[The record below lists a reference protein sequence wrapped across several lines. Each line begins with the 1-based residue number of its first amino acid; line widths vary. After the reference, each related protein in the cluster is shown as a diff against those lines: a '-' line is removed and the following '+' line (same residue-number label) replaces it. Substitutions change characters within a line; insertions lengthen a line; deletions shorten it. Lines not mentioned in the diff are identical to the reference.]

1 MKLLHTISAS
11 DVFGP
16 EKTVINECL
25 ALQEAGWTA
34 GVINFW
40 DTPDTPI
47 AGKMRAAGV
56 DYQCFQTAGKLDF
69 AAIRR
74 LADTLKRWGR
84 PVVHSHGYKADLY
97 TLLAA
102 RWTRTPV
109 LTTVHGWTSE
119 NPRVR
124 LYEKLQA
131 RLWRYFDQVV
141 CVSESYRAVAQR
153 TGTPAQRLVVV
164 HNGIRSAYRASEHPP
179 EQARAQ
185 ARALLGLDAL
195 QPVVAIVGRL
205 GIEKDHRLFVAAAAR
220 LRDEFPDARFL
231 IVGEGE
237 QREALQQQV
246 AALGLQQ
253 QVQLLGHRNDVPA
266 LYPAFDLLAITSQRE
281 GLPNVLLEAML
292 HGVPAVS
299 TAVGGVPE
307 VIDHGR
313 NGWLV
318 QPGQLDA
325 LVEGIAT
332 LWRDAPRRGQMAQ
345 AAVET
350 VRRRFLFDSRMQRM
364 MALYSGLAASRPGMQ
379 AARIR
384 QTQDGPQGPSCVQ
397 PHPSQGGDPGGPA
410 QPDPSGSPGPSG
422 PSGPLRRGGV
432 MRERVD
438 QGSQAGGGWR

>member
-25 ALQEAGWTA
+25 ALRDAGWTA

-47 AGKMRAAGV
+47 ADKMRAAGV
-56 DYQCFQTAGKLDF
+56 DYQCFQTAGKLDL

-74 LADTLKRWGR
+74 LAGTLRRWGR

-102 RWTRTPV
+102 KWTRTPV

-131 RLWRYFDQVV
+131 RLWRYFDKVV
-141 CVSESYRAVAQR
+141 CVSESYRQVAEN
-153 TGTPAQRLVVV
+153 TGTPARRLVVV
-164 HNGIRSAYRASEHPP
+164 HNGIRSAYRAAQAPQE
-179 EQARAQ
+179 ARAR
-185 ARALLGLDAL
+185 ARALLGLNEH

-205 GIEKDHRLFVAAAAR
+205 SVEKDHKLFVDAAAR
-220 LRDEFPDARFL
+220 LRGEFPGGRFL
-231 IVGEGE
+231 VVGEGE
-237 QREALQQQV
+237 QRETLAQQIH
-246 AALGLQQ
+246 ALGLQQ
-253 QVQLLGHRNDVPA
+253 QVLLLGHRNDVPA

-292 HGVPAVS
+292 HGIPAVS

-307 VIDHGR
+307 VIEHGR

-318 QPGQLDA
+318 QPGHLA
-325 LVEGIAT
+325 ELVTGIAT
-332 LWRDAPRRGQMAQ
+332 LWRDGPRRLQMAQ
-345 AAVET
+345 AAVDT
-350 VRRRFLFDSRMQRM
+350 VRQRFLFDSRMQRM
-364 MALYSGLAASRPGMQ
+364 IDLYRGAA
-379 AARIR
+379 
-384 QTQDGPQGPSCVQ
+384 
-397 PHPSQGGDPGGPA
+397 
-410 QPDPSGSPGPSG
+410 
-422 PSGPLRRGGV
+422 
-432 MRERVD
+432 
-438 QGSQAGGGWR
+438 AGTLH

>member
-1 MKLLHTISAS
+1 MTLLHTISAS

-25 ALQEAGWTA
+25 ALRDAGWQA

-47 AGKMRAAGV
+47 AEKMRAAGV
-56 DYQCFQTAGKLDF
+56 DYQCFQTAGKLDL

-74 LADTLKRWGR
+74 LAGTLKQWGH

-102 RWTRTPV
+102 KWTGTPV

-119 NPRVR
+119 NARVR
-124 LYEKLQA
+124 LYEKLQS
-131 RLWRYFDQVV
+131 RLWRYFDKVV
-141 CVSESYRAVAQR
+141 CVSESYRAVAER
-153 TGTPAQRLVVV
+153 TGTPARRLVVV
-164 HNGIRSAYRASEHPP
+164 HNGIRSAYRLEQASD
-179 EQARAQ
+179 QARAQ
-185 ARALLGLDAL
+185 ARALLGLNGQ

-205 GIEKDHRLFVAAAAR
+205 GIEKDHRLFIDAAAQ
-220 LRDEFPDARFL
+220 LRSEFPDARFL

-237 QREALQQQV
+237 QRDALAQQI

-292 HGVPAVS
+292 HGVPAVA
-299 TAVGGVPE
+299 TTVGGVPE
-307 VIDHGR
+307 VIEHGR
-313 NGWLV
+313 SGWLIP
-318 QPGQLDA
+318 PGGLDE
-325 LVEGIAT
+325 LVTGIAT
-332 LWRDAPRRGQMAQ
+332 LWRDPAQRRQFAQ

-350 VRRRFLFDSRMQRM
+350 VRQRFLFDGRMQRM
-364 MALYSGLAASRPGMQ
+364 MDLYQGAA
-379 AARIR
+379 
-384 QTQDGPQGPSCVQ
+384 
-397 PHPSQGGDPGGPA
+397 
-410 QPDPSGSPGPSG
+410 
-422 PSGPLRRGGV
+422 
-432 MRERVD
+432 
-438 QGSQAGGGWR
+438 AGTLH

>member
-47 AGKMRAAGV
+47 AEKMRAAGV
-56 DYQCFQTAGKLDF
+56 DYQCFQTAGKLDLG
-69 AAIRR
+69 AIRR
-74 LADTLKRWGR
+74 LAGTLKHWGR

-102 RWTRTPV
+102 KWTRTPV

-131 RLWRYFDQVV
+131 RLWRYFDKVV
-141 CVSESYRAVAQR
+141 CVSESYRAVAER
-153 TGTPAQRLVVV
+153 TGTPPARLVVV
-164 HNGIRSAYRASEHPP
+164 HNGIRSAYRAADQAPQE
-179 EQARAQ
+179 ARAR
-185 ARALLGLDAL
+185 ARALLGLDAQ

-205 GIEKDHRLFVAAAAR
+205 GIEKDHRLFVDAAAR
-220 LRDEFPDARFL
+220 LRGEFADARFL

-237 QREALQQQV
+237 QRDALAQQI
-246 AALGLQQ
+246 AALGLSQ
-253 QVQLLGHRNDVPA
+253 QVLLLGHRNDVAA

-307 VIDHGR
+307 VIRHGHS
-313 NGWLV
+313 GWLV
-318 QPGQLDA
+318 QPGQLDE
-325 LVEGIAT
+325 LVTGIAT
-332 LWRDAPRRGQMAQ
+332 LWRDAPRRQQMAQ
-345 AAVET
+345 AAVDT
-350 VRRRFLFDSRMQRM
+350 VRQHFLFDGRMQRM
-364 MALYSGLAASRPGMQ
+364 MALYQGAASG
-379 AARIR
+379 AL
-384 QTQDGPQGPSCVQ
+384 
-397 PHPSQGGDPGGPA
+397 H
-410 QPDPSGSPGPSG
+410 
-422 PSGPLRRGGV
+422 
-432 MRERVD
+432 
-438 QGSQAGGGWR
+438 

>member
-47 AGKMRAAGV
+47 AEKMRAAGV
-56 DYQCFQTAGKLDF
+56 DYQCFQTAGKLDLG
-69 AAIRR
+69 AIRR
-74 LADTLKRWGR
+74 LAGTLKHWGR

-102 RWTRTPV
+102 KWTRTPV

-124 LYEKLQA
+124 LYEQLQA
-131 RLWRYFDQVV
+131 RLWRYFDKVV
-141 CVSESYRAVAQR
+141 CVSESYRAVAER
-153 TGTPAQRLVVV
+153 TGTPPARLVVV
-164 HNGIRSAYRASEHPP
+164 HNGIRSAYRAADQAPQE
-179 EQARAQ
+179 ARAR
-185 ARALLGLDAL
+185 ARALLGLDAQ

-205 GIEKDHRLFVAAAAR
+205 GIEKDHRLFVDAAAR
-220 LRDEFPDARFL
+220 LRGEFADARFL

-237 QREALQQQV
+237 QRDALAQQI
-246 AALGLQQ
+246 AALGLSQ
-253 QVQLLGHRNDVPA
+253 QVLLLGHRNDVAA

-307 VIDHGR
+307 VIRHGHS
-313 NGWLV
+313 GWLV
-318 QPGQLDA
+318 QPGHLDE
-325 LVEGIAT
+325 LVTGIAT
-332 LWRDAPRRGQMAQ
+332 LWRDAPRRQQMAQ
-345 AAVET
+345 AAVDT
-350 VRRRFLFDSRMQRM
+350 VRQHFLFDGRMQRM
-364 MALYSGLAASRPGMQ
+364 MALYQGAASG
-379 AARIR
+379 AL
-384 QTQDGPQGPSCVQ
+384 
-397 PHPSQGGDPGGPA
+397 H
-410 QPDPSGSPGPSG
+410 
-422 PSGPLRRGGV
+422 
-432 MRERVD
+432 
-438 QGSQAGGGWR
+438 